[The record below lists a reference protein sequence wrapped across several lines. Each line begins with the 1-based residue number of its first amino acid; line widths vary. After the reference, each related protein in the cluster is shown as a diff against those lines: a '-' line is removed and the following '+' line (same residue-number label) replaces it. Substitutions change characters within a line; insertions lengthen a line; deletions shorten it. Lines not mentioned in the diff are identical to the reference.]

1 MVKMSGVYQ
10 GHKHSEI
17 KHGPSGAALET
28 DAPKDNNGKGEAFS
42 PTDLVGA
49 AMGSCMMTVM
59 AIAADKDGVELKGAR
74 FEVEKEM
81 GVNPRR
87 IVKLNV
93 VLHMPQ
99 SIPHDYRKKLE
110 QIALTC
116 PVKQSVH
123 PDMQVP
129 VLFHYDI

>member
-1 MVKMSGVYQ
+1 MVKMSANYQ
-10 GHKHSEI
+10 GQKHCEI
-17 KHGPSGAALET
+17 THGPSGARIET
-28 DAPKDNNGKGEAFS
+28 DAPVDNNGKGESFS

-59 AIAADKDGVELKGAR
+59 AITADKDGVELKGSR
-74 FEVEKEM
+74 FEIEKEM
-81 GVNPRR
+81 GTNPRR
-87 IVKLNV
+87 IVKLSV
-93 VLHMPQ
+93 ILHMPQ
-99 SIPHDYRKKLE
+99 HIPLEYRKKLE
-110 QIALTC
+110 QVALTC

>member
-1 MVKMSGVYQ
+1 MVRMSGIYQ
-10 GHKHSEI
+10 GEKHCEV
-17 KHGPSGAALET
+17 KHGPSGAQIET

-49 AMGSCMMTVM
+49 AMGSCMLTVM
-59 AIAADKDGVELKGAR
+59 SIAAERDGVHLKGAR

-93 VLHMPQ
+93 ALHMPQ
-99 SIPHDYRKKLE
+99 GIPHDYRKKLE
-110 QIALTC
+110 DIAMTC

-123 PDMQVP
+123 PDMQIP
-129 VLFHYDI
+129 VVFHYDI

>member
-1 MVKMSGVYQ
+1 MVKMSGNYQ

-17 KHGPSGAALET
+17 KHGPSGATLET

-59 AIAADKDGVELKGAR
+59 AITAEKDGVELKGAR

-99 SIPHDYRKKLE
+99 SVPHDYRKKLE